1 MTLVCFTPLIVL
13 FVYRYLAVLSAGA
26 VGPFADYLGVGYPA
40 APETTGLAEQMILR
54 VDIFYFLIA
63 IALSAVA
70 ALGFAGGTYC
80 TRKLLRTDDPFRFV
94 DFFRGIKE
102 GYVYSFIACVVSFAV
117 LFGMVCLW
125 DYSAYAMATGAS
137 VALWIFLRI
146 VAILVFAIV
155 VLFSLWF
162 LAVGSNYA
170 MNAKGTLRSVFIFS
184 SRTVL
189 QSVFC
194 IVLGVL
200 PVILFLFGTLFVMLA
215 GIWYLLFGFSTILL
229 IWSSLTDWAFDLA
242 SDYTKGQIAAQ
253 EREEAVKSGKPKLSD
268 EERMNMLR
276 VGGRS
281 AYLSRAVEPLDN
293 GTAYIPPVCFT
304 AEDLKKVA
312 DSRAQLRKAG
322 NDYAALHEK
331 EEKYTAY
338 NQLFDERE
346 KAITVDA
353 KSKKKFNPKMLNG

>member
-1 MTLVCFTPLIVL
+1 
-13 FVYRYLAVLSAGA
+13 
-26 VGPFADYLGVGYPA
+26 
-40 APETTGLAEQMILR
+40 
-54 VDIFYFLIA
+54 
-63 IALSAVA
+63 
-70 ALGFAGGTYC
+70 
-80 TRKLLRTDDPFRFV
+80 
-94 DFFRGIKE
+94 
-102 GYVYSFIACVVSFAV
+102 
-117 LFGMVCLW
+117 
-125 DYSAYAMATGAS
+125 
-137 VALWIFLRI
+137 
-146 VAILVFAIV
+146 
-155 VLFSLWF
+155 
-162 LAVGSNYA
+162 